1 MIFFLTPYFVFLNVF
16 YVCDLY
22 IVWLFQSCK
31 KTLYASRTRC
41 TWTYKCKH
49 TYIHIN
55 IYTFLVLLY
64 YGEIKLTSC
73 VFQCYGLTCLHPHH
87 AFKPWHAN
95 PLQKGQESPT
105 SAIFY
110 CSRQT
115 LAPSIRLT
123 MDCICH
129 EAEGN
134 KNHYR
139 TQVWSLHLVN
149 VQLFTMLTVWA
160 LIHEHPRTQSNAVF
174 KCCCFLKRALDHLH
188 ASLPL

>member
-1 MIFFLTPYFVFLNVF
+1 MFSMFVICTLCDYFKVV
-16 YVCDLY
+16 
-22 IVWLFQSCK
+22 K

-55 IYTFLVLLY
+55 IYNFLVLLY

-115 LAPSIRLT
+115 LAPSQTDHGLHMSWGRSKQKPLQNT
-123 MDCICH
+123 
-129 EAEGN
+129 
-134 KNHYR
+134 
-139 TQVWSLHLVN
+139 SLVTTSGKCAVVYHAYSMSFDPWTSA
-149 VQLFTMLTVWA
+149 FTGA
-160 LIHEHPRTQSNAVF
+160 HSQTQSLSAVASWKGLWITCMPPF
-174 KCCCFLKRALDHLH
+174 KPTIK
-188 ASLPL
+188 